1 MLAPQMFTPHPGPSH
16 SFKGFRSKNTP
27 SRPTK
32 GVPPDPMVTLLKRC
46 DGFLYGKQNFLA
58 FSLALR

>member
-46 DGFLYGKQNFLA
+46 DGFLYG
-58 FSLALR
+58 